1 MNLNVIKRSF
11 AERQPLNK
19 YEIQKV
25 LKIKNDNTLNQ
36 ILSYLVSFGVLK
48 RFEQGIYYIPSSTK
62 KFENLMPSLNDVLH
76 KKYLEGQQGIRT
88 GAYLLYKYKLTTQVS
103 LYYEILS
110 NWIGYNKLDKNR
122 IDMLSSYVLI
132 YFILFIPT
140 PIFDR
145 PIYFLHGYIAIA
157 LSLIIYNIIYL
168 LFEIILSKQAIET
181 DKTLLSMQ
189 VSTLS
194 KATETIA
201 TIAKSD
207 TLTGLKNRYALYK
220 EIDQLIKENTPFLL
234 LFMDLNQ
241 LKMINDEY
249 CHKQGDKYLA
259 QFARTMSD
267 LLMNDGTS
275 YRFAGDEF
283 IAILTNN
290 MEMFNPDK
298 FKLEV
303 AQHINLD
310 VPYLGF
316 SIGLASFP
324 SDGLTLDELIDIAD
338 KCMYQDKRG

>member
-1 MNLNVIKRSF
+1 
-11 AERQPLNK
+11 
-19 YEIQKV
+19 
-25 LKIKNDNTLNQ
+25 
-36 ILSYLVSFGVLK
+36 
-48 RFEQGIYYIPSSTK
+48 
-62 KFENLMPSLNDVLH
+62 
-76 KKYLEGQQGIRT
+76 
-88 GAYLLYKYKLTTQVS
+88 
-103 LYYEILS
+103 
-110 NWIGYNKLDKNR
+110 
-122 IDMLSSYVLI
+122 
-132 YFILFIPT
+132 
-140 PIFDR
+140 
-145 PIYFLHGYIAIA
+145 
-157 LSLIIYNIIYL
+157 
-168 LFEIILSKQAIET
+168 
-181 DKTLLSMQ
+181 
-189 VSTLS
+189 
-194 KATETIA
+194 
-201 TIAKSD
+201 
-207 TLTGLKNRYALYK
+207 
-220 EIDQLIKENTPFLL
+220 
-234 LFMDLNQ
+234 MDLNQ